1 MLLALGKFCI
11 AKAGPVFKSTL
22 LVSICLKIRMCKY
35 NMYLK
40 KDGSKVGKLVL
51 PGGGAS
57 VFSMYVGLFKEL
69 DISSMPF
76 DIVCSSAASLWF
88 ADALCTMKETQEK
101 TEARREALN
110 DMHAKILNLD
120 LVTLL
125 ESDANTFVTDDNIA
139 ILREIFQPVSNMT
152 LEELAKECN
161 GRNVEFA
168 VSIMAGSVQNMYR
181 SILVSAKNAPKA
193 TIFDVVL
200 ASCAIPVVFPPVAL
214 NIDNEDVLCV
224 DGSMSDYGALVNEG
238 DQGGGA
244 VLNLRPR
251 VTSCTHFYN
260 TWKTNIPI
268 IDNILRN
275 VAYVLS
281 RFESKTCSGSN
292 VVLHDCMSSVYTA
305 FWDET
310 CIKQGEDLF
319 NAEFTWKIDMEQ

>member
-1 MLLALGKFCI
+1 
-11 AKAGPVFKSTL
+11 
-22 LVSICLKIRMCKY
+22 
-35 NMYLK
+35 MYLK
-40 KDGSKVGKLVL
+40 KDRSKVSKLVI

-69 DISSMPF
+69 DVSSMPF

-88 ADALCTMKETQEK
+88 VDALCTMKETKDK
-101 TEARREALN
+101 TKARRKACN

-125 ESDANTFVTDDNIA
+125 ESDANTCVTEDDIA
-139 ILREIFQPVSNMT
+139 MLREIFQPLSNMT

-168 VSIMAGSVQNMYR
+168 VSIMSASVQNMYS

-193 TIFDVVL
+193 TLFDVVL

-224 DGSMSDYGALVNEG
+224 DGDMSDYGVLINEC

-244 VLNLRPR
+244 VVHFRPR
-251 VTSCTHFYN
+251 FTTYTHIYN

-268 IDNILRN
+268 IDNLLRN
-275 VAYVLS
+275 VAYVFNRLQT
-281 RFESKTCSGSN
+281 KTCSGSN
-292 VVLHDCMSSVYTA
+292 IILHDCMSSVYTA

>member
-1 MLLALGKFCI
+1 
-11 AKAGPVFKSTL
+11 
-22 LVSICLKIRMCKY
+22 
-35 NMYLK
+35 MYLK
-40 KDGSKVGKLVL
+40 KDRSKVSKLVL
-51 PGGGAS
+51 SGGGPS
-57 VFSMYVGLFKEL
+57 VFSMYVGLLKEL
-69 DISSMPF
+69 DISNMPF
-76 DIVCSSAASLWF
+76 DIVCSSAGSLWF
-88 ADALCTMKETQEK
+88 ADALCTMKETQEETK
-101 TEARREALN
+101 ARRKAYT
-110 DMHAKILNLD
+110 DMHEKILNLD

-125 ESDANTFVTDDNIA
+125 ESDANTCVTDDSIA

-168 VSIMAGSVQNMYR
+168 VSIMAESVQNMYR

-200 ASCAIPVVFPPVAL
+200 ASCAIPVVFPSVAL

-224 DGSMSDYGALVNEG
+224 DGDMSDYGALINED

-244 VLNLRPR
+244 VVHLRQR
-251 VTSCTHFYN
+251 VTSSTHIYN

-275 VAYVLS
+275 VACVFS
-281 RFESKTCSGSN
+281 RFQTKSTGSN
-292 VVLHDCMSSVYTA
+292 VILHNCITNVYTA
-305 FWDET
+305 FWDAT